1 MSKKKSKSISNNNIK
16 KERSLEWFYLLPLMF
31 IVAILPLIVYA
42 KIISLDDIER
52 LNWKG
57 GETNTDF
64 FSYYKSMFFAA
75 SAFLSGILLVLLRLT
90 GVPSLKKSK
99 YYIPL
104 GIYSLFV
111 VISYFLSD
119 FDIVAGR
126 GFVEQFQGV
135 WVMVAYGLVIAT
147 VINYVQNE
155 KHVKL
160 LIGSYIFVGIL
171 TAVIGMGQYFGH
183 DFFRTDFGKYL
194 ILPENLHHIAE
205 TLEFKFKE
213 REIYATMYNT
223 NFVGSFADILLSLS
237 VALFVYSKGLK
248 NTALAG
254 VFFSLMEMVWIG
266 SNSRA
271 GIVGFMMGIIFIVA
285 LFRKK
290 IKKMGT
296 LLVLSIV
303 VMVGLN
309 AMSDGDVF
317 NEFLS
322 LSVSRESEKLEER
335 AEENIRIEDVKFIDN
350 SIEIITENETLGIT
364 ADGDRF
370 SFYDGEGNKLG
381 VETEGDLIIFTD
393 EAYSNHMLTVDSAK
407 GRFKVNVYQQEF
419 MLYLT
424 KEDGFKM
431 RGSGGV
437 LGTTE
442 YPDRLEFM
450 DGYERFA
457 TSRGY
462 IWSRSIPLMKD
473 TLLVGHGPDTY
484 AIVFPQKDYVGK
496 MNAYGNEA
504 IVVDKPHN
512 MFIQI
517 GVNTGVVS
525 LLALLSVFLM
535 YFIDSMK
542 LYWKRDIK
550 TFLDHMGIGCVTA
563 MISYLGAGFFNDQII
578 SVAPLFYV
586 VVGLGI
592 AINTL
597 VKNQIVGD

>member
-1 MSKKKSKSISNNNIK
+1 MSKNKSKSISNNNIK

-42 KIISLDDIER
+42 KIINLDDIER

-64 FSYYKSMFFAA
+64 FGYYKAMFFAA
-75 SAFLSGILLVLLRLT
+75 SAFLSGILLVLLKLT

-104 GIYSLFV
+104 GIYLLFV
-111 VISYFLSD
+111 VVSYFLSD
-119 FDIVAGR
+119 YDIVAGR

-155 KHVKL
+155 KHVRL
-160 LIGSYIFVGIL
+160 LIGSYIFVGII

-205 TLEFKFKE
+205 TLEFKFEEK
-213 REIYATMYNT
+213 EIYATMYNT
-223 NFVGSFADILLSLS
+223 NFVGSFADILLPLAT
-237 VALFVYSKGLK
+237 ALFMYAKGIK
-248 NTALAG
+248 KTIVAG
-254 VFFSLMEMVWIG
+254 VFFALMEIVWIG

-271 GIVGFMMGIIFIVA
+271 GMVGFILGMIFIV
-285 LFRKK
+285 LLYRKK
-290 IKKMGT
+290 IKKLGI
-296 LLVLSIV
+296 LFVLGVV

-309 AMSDGDVF
+309 AVSSGQVF

-322 LSVSRESEKLEER
+322 MSLSRESDKLEE
-335 AEENIRIEDVKFIDN
+335 ESNEDVRMEDVRFYDN
-350 SIEIITENETLGIT
+350 SVEIITEYETLRISV
-364 ADGDRF
+364 DGDRF

-393 EAYSNHMLTVDSAK
+393 EAYSDHMLTVDSDK
-407 GRFKVNVYQQEF
+407 GRFKVKVYQQEF
-419 MLYLT
+419 LLYLT
-424 KEDGFKM
+424 KEGGFTM

-450 DGYERFA
+450 DGYEKFA

-473 TLLVGHGPDTY
+473 TLLIGNGPDTY

-496 MNAYGNEA
+496 MNAYENEA

-517 GVNTGVVS
+517 GVNTGLVS

-542 LYWKRDIK
+542 LYWKRDIT